1 MGDRIPRQ
9 SKQRVGEDKEAG
21 IDMWAVD
28 KVRFA
33 FVPVCNKGS
42 GTVGLV

>member
-1 MGDRIPRQ
+1 MGDRVPRQ

-21 IDMWAVD
+21 DDMWALD
-28 KVRFA
+28 KVRFE